1 MSSELIE
8 LGLTKECPHFTVEQE
23 PTGETYKIY
32 CKRPV
37 REFGG
42 FCSRHSAEAELVKQA
57 KIAKQATVLVEKAK
71 MEEEI
76 LPKASQRV
84 MDILDNDEAK
94 DADVIKI
101 WQTTMDRVGLAAT
114 QSLEVTGEVKVTTSL
129 EILRGMLTPP
139 TAAEELDIVD
149 AEVVPE
155 LE

>member
-8 LGLTKECPHFTVEQE
+8 LGLTNLCCHFTVEQE
-23 PTGETYKIY
+23 PTGETYKVF
-32 CKRPV
+32 CRRPT
-37 REFGG
+37 RTLGG
-42 FCSRHSAEAELVKQA
+42 QCSRHSAEAELVKQA
-57 KIAKQATVLVEKAK
+57 KIEKQAVVLQQKALLEEKL
-71 MEEEI
+71 
-76 LPKASQRV
+76 LPKATDRV

-139 TAAEELDIVD
+139 ATVEDLEITDG
-149 AEVVPE
+149 EVVLE